1 MRMKVLKLVL
11 CTFVIPTCLCVREIH
26 PQSPREINRVVNMID
41 DAVPKVIES
50 IITADSTVRTIAI
63 WGIEVSANQP
73 IDVSLLEDRL
83 TKALIHADNYSR
95 FRVVDRAA
103 LQIQATDLGL
113 DLPRIFDRQK
123 MVPIG
128 TALRIDAFLSG
139 SANLTDEGLILN
151 LNLVGTEIGSFV
163 WTAQII
169 GQDQAANIRSE
180 KLTEYTRRVIQQE
193 LAQKQV
199 KSSSM
204 GLLRSL
210 FLPGWGQFYAKRF
223 SRGITYLFVEAIS
236 WGILLQATSNQDGD
250 TDTQK
255 QIGVT
260 LVTLNHLVSSV
271 DALFSV
277 KRHNQEL
284 TSRSGYDLS
293 LQLHQRDKHVQ
304 FTYYRRF

>member
-1 MRMKVLKLVL
+1 MKALKFVLW
-11 CTFVIPTCLCVREIH
+11 TFVLPTCLCIRELH
-26 PQSPREINRVVNMID
+26 SQSPQEIDRVVNMID

-50 IITADSTVRTIAI
+50 IITVDSTVRIIAI
-63 WGIEVSANQP
+63 WGIEASANQP
-73 IDVSLLEDRL
+73 IDISLLEDRL
-83 TKALIHADNYSR
+83 TRGLIHAANYSR
-95 FRVVDRAA
+95 FKVVDRAA

-128 TALRIDAFLSG
+128 TALGIDAFLSG
-139 SANLTDEGLILN
+139 SANLTDEGLILD
-151 LNLVGTEIGSFV
+151 LNLVEAKIGSFV
-163 WTAQII
+163 WTNRIV
-169 GQDQAANIRSE
+169 GQDQAANIQSE
-180 KLTEYTRRVIQQE
+180 KLTEYTRRVIEQE

-210 FLPGWGQFYAKRF
+210 FLPGWGQFYAKRS

-236 WGILLQATSNQDGD
+236 WGIILQATSNSDKD
-250 TDTQK
+250 TDTQE
-255 QIGVT
+255 QIGVA
-260 LVTLNHLVSSV
+260 LITLNHLVSSV

-284 TSRSGYDLS
+284 TSRSRYDLS
-293 LQLHQRDKHVQ
+293 LQLYQHDKHVQ